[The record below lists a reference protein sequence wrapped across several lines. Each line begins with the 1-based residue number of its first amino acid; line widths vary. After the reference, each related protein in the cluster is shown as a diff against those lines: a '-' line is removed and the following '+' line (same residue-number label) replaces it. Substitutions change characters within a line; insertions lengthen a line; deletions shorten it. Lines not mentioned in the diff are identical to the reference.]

1 MEDFDHHCKWLNNC
15 IGGQNYSQFV
25 ALIASVFAMTF
36 GQVRHKNRKR
46 VPPLLFFKTL
56 PEALVYE
63 LVTRLSFAEKWRGV
77 GVCV

>member
-36 GQVRHKNRKR
+36 GQVRHKKQKKN
-46 VPPLLFFKTL
+46 PPLLFSKTL
-56 PEALVYE
+56 PEALGYA
-63 LVTRLSFAEKWRGV
+63 LVARV
-77 GVCV
+77 